1 MGKITI
7 YYCGGAQNFTYSSV
21 LVGDHFKKDTQK
33 WSDELLLSVELYF
46 FRPGLFSIY
55 FFFLLH
61 KAFLDEQ
68 RAR

>member
-1 MGKITI
+1 M
-7 YYCGGAQNFTYSSV
+7 GGAQNFTYSSV
-21 LVGDHFKKDTQK
+21 LVGDHVKKDAQK

-55 FFFLLH
+55 FFLLH